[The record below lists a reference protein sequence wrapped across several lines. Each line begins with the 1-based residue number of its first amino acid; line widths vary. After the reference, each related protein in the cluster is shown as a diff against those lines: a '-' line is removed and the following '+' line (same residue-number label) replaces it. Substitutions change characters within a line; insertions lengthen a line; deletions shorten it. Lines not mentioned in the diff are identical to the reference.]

1 MNFDFPDEIKQLG
14 GIAREFLTD
23 RCPPATCRAI
33 LEGEAPFDGALWK
46 EIAELGWLSA
56 AIPEEFGGLGMGYL
70 AVCVIA
76 EELGRAIAP
85 IPYASSVYLATEAI
99 IIYGSQQQKVGLLPK
114 LASGASHATLA
125 WAENTGPINISSLET
140 RVANG
145 RLSGTKAVVMDGM
158 SADFAVVA
166 TVDQDDQPLL
176 YIADLKNAG
185 VTRKVAPTIDP
196 SRSHARIIF
205 DDVPVEPLPG
215 ARGNAALQRL
225 LDRAA
230 VMMAFEQ
237 IGTANAALDMAC
249 DYAKGRYAFGRPIGS
264 FQAIKHKLVDVYV
277 ALELA
282 RSNCFFGAW
291 ALSNDASE
299 LSVAAAASRVSACKA
314 GWLATKENIQ
324 THGGMGF
331 TWELDCHLL
340 YRRAKLQALTLGSAR
355 EWKRNLITGIRT
367 QHDVNQMP
375 KAA

>member
-1 MNFDFPDEIKQLG
+1 VNFDFPDEIKQLG
-14 GIAREFLTD
+14 SIAREFLTD

-33 LEGEAPFDGALWK
+33 LEGEAPFDVALWK

-85 IPYASSVYLATEAI
+85 VPYASSVYLATEALI
-99 IIYGSQQQKVGLLPK
+99 LYGSQQQKLALLPD
-114 LASGASHATLA
+114 LASGESLGTVAFI
-125 WAENTGPINISSLET
+125 ENAGQVDFTSLKSS
-140 RVANG
+140 VVNG

-158 SADFAVVA
+158 VADFAIVA
-166 TVDQDDQPLL
+166 TQSEDDAPPLF
-176 YIADLKNAG
+176 IANLKDAG
-185 VTRKVAPTIDP
+185 VTRMIVPTIDP
-196 SRSHARIIF
+196 SRVHARIIF

-215 ARGNAALQRL
+215 ARGSAALHRL

-291 ALSNDASE
+291 ALSNDAAE

-331 TWELDCHLL
+331 TWELDCHLF
-340 YRRAKLQALTLGSAR
+340 YRRAKLQALALGSAR
-355 EWKRNLITGIRT
+355 EWKRKLITGIRA
-367 QHDVNQMP
+367 QHDTNIMP
-375 KAA
+375 ESA